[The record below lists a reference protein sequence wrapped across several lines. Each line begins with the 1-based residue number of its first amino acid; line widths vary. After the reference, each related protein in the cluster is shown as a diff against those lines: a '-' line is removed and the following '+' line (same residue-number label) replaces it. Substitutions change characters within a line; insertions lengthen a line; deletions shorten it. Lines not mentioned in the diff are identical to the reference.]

1 MTSRKATNGV
11 LTWAQAR
18 VILSVV
24 VPVLIVLITYF
35 VMVGGLQARVQ
46 AQAPVRPI
54 GPGVS
59 TPGPESQRSGVF
71 LVAGPALHGFT
82 GADLHRQAMLRGSRP
97 GVVEQSGRWCR
108 DTREGSHPIEI
119 QCVVEAGVEGDGA
132 EG

>member
-46 AQAPVRPI
+46 AQ
-54 GPGVS
+54 
-59 TPGPESQRSGVF
+59 ESINARQDAELIVLRECVTDLKADMAG
-71 LVAGPALHGFT
+71 LVATSVHIVTTLERIERLLDSQPA
-82 GADLHRQAMLRGSRP
+82 P
-97 GVVEQSGRWCR
+97 
-108 DTREGSHPIEI
+108 
-119 QCVVEAGVEGDGA
+119 
-132 EG
+132 